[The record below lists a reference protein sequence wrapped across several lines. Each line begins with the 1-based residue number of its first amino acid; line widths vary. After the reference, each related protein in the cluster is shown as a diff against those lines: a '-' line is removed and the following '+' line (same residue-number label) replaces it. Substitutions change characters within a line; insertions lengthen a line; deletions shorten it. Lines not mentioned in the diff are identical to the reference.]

1 MLMTGE
7 RKQTK
12 HKTKDDRTAGEEVLP
27 VVQQIIYYVRILSVG
42 VRKGSLS
49 EWAAE
54 DVLLAKL
61 HLRFPFTTM
70 LHTHRESWIMDS
82 RTRMPNGNPLSLSL
96 YVMLPSMRAGAMH
109 KSRHRKT
116 TAFPCPPLR
125 AWHVL
130 DLTNTDSASTGDQFR
145 SLLQP
150 HVPRRREDHACGS
163 A

>member
-82 RTRMPNGNPLSLSL
+82 RTRMPNGNPLSLS
-96 YVMLPSMRAGAMH
+96 PCHAAEHESRGDAQKQAPENDCISMSSSQGLACFRLDEHRLCINRRPVSISAPASRAPE
-109 KSRHRKT
+109 T
-116 TAFPCPPLR
+116 
-125 AWHVL
+125 
-130 DLTNTDSASTGDQFR
+130 
-145 SLLQP
+145 
-150 HVPRRREDHACGS
+150 
-163 A
+163 